1 MKALLFS
8 LLLLTGA
15 NFMIAQSSLTIT
27 SDNEKIRFVVIIDDQ
42 QLHDFFETRV
52 EIDNIPAGYHY
63 VRVVF
68 EGDSIADYYKNI
80 LCTKDVKKIYKVVE
94 RSDVSKDLHEGGRD
108 AGETLK
114 IGEHDSTFNYL
125 RDIYTLEQ
133 ADKAKCT
140 STGGELIVNTDN
152 SLSTSV
158 LPFSK
163 QKK

>member
-1 MKALLFS
+1 MRTLLLS
-8 LLLLTGA
+8 LLLITSARFLV
-15 NFMIAQSSLTIT
+15 AQSSLTIT
-27 SDNEKIRFVVIIDDQ
+27 SDNEKIRFVVLIDDQ

-52 EIDNIPAGYHY
+52 EIDNLPAGYHY

-80 LCTKDVKKIYKVVE
+80 LCTKDVKKIFKVVE
-94 RSDVSKDLHEGGRD
+94 RSATSQEVREGGRD
-108 AGETLK
+108 AGETLS
-114 IGEHDSTFNYL
+114 IGEHDSSFKYL
-125 RDIYTLEQ
+125 KDVYTLDQ
-133 ADKAKCT
+133 IDKAKCT

-152 SLSTSV
+152 SISTSI